1 MYGLLTKL
9 LLRGNLA
16 FKPCEIVAFDD
27 HFLLLNVRSL
37 KYLTDSAEK
46 NGIRGITDLYLA
58 GWYYGIYTTKGIIKA
73 YNLKKFEE
81 RYKVVMDLIGVLGM
95 GDYKTLVFQR
105 GVNSKFNVIE
115 TSFSKL
121 YYPSKDEKF
130 VCHYI
135 RGIEAGGG
143 TLVHEALMNNIE
155 HECAAINGAHCVHE
169 NLNRERILNI
179 DKSILAKQIDLDYA
193 IEKERDILIELG
205 YDPKLFGY
213 S

>member
-1 MYGLLTKL
+1 M
-9 LLRGNLA
+9 
-16 FKPCEIVAFDD
+16 
-27 HFLLLNVRSL
+27 
-37 KYLTDSAEK
+37 TDNAEK
-46 NGIRGITDLYLA
+46 NGLSGITELYLA
-58 GWYYGIYTTKGIIKA
+58 GWYYGIYTTKEIIGV

-95 GDYKTLVFQR
+95 GDYKTLVFQK

-121 YYPSKDEKF
+121 YYPSKEERL
-130 VCHYI
+130 VCHFI

-143 TLVHEALMNNIE
+143 TLVHETLMNNIE
-155 HECAAINGAHCVHE
+155 HECAANNAYHCVHE
-169 NLNRERILNI
+169 NLNREKVLNI
-179 DKSILAKQIDLDYA
+179 DKSILAKQIDLNYA
-193 IEKERDILIELG
+193 IKKERDILVELG